1 MLGAAEPPP
10 AALSAGAVDGAVDAP
25 PPVDGAGVLPPEH
38 APTTTARLARVLANR
53 NFVFTVVFSSCVDLG
68 RPGRR
73 AATIR
78 VASPS
83 VVSATRDGSATLPA

>member
-1 MLGAAEPPP
+1 
-10 AALSAGAVDGAVDAP
+10 
-25 PPVDGAGVLPPEH
+25 
-38 APTTTARLARVLANR
+38 VLANR

-83 VVSATRDGSATLPA
+83 IVSATRDGSATLPA